1 MQATGTLNAAN
12 EQIRATSSRFSRHR
26 HSLMSPLLA
35 RFATAILGNY
45 ANSFTF
51 RCQNFSSSSFGQ
63 GERERERER
72 ERGRK
77 IFKGDKLQPAR
88 EIFLIKA
95 YRELRI
101 ARQAKADGLRR
112 ANGEH
117 AAARDDPAST
127 KESVKRS
134 PAIRSNSIG
143 KI

>member
-1 MQATGTLNAAN
+1 MINGILMQATGTLNAAN

-35 RFATAILGNY
+35 CFATAILGNY

-51 RCQNFSSSSFGQ
+51 RRQNFPSSSFEQ
-63 GERERERER
+63 RERER
-72 ERGRK
+72 K
-77 IFKGDKLQPAR
+77 IFKRDKLQPAR

-101 ARQAKADGLRR
+101 ARQAKADRARR